1 MLTVD
6 DFTGFKTGGIVSLST
21 AQIIED
27 FNAIS
32 VDFEIKD
39 VRTYYEPNGSLNYT
53 GYLLHSHLDADLMY
67 MLMVRR
73 VGNDFDMILY
83 YLDIEGDVS
92 EAAEIVLNESGDN
105 FLERFNVALID
116 ADGNPQEVTWDQKGA
131 GTFFGVEYSDS
142 ESEKDA
148 TKTISEY
155 FTNDE
160 CGGNP
165 HAFLEW
171 SGDAEHG
178 WIEMWMGHEVNP
190 SDVKLY
196 NT

>member
-1 MLTVD
+1 MLTVT
-6 DFTGFKTGGIVSLST
+6 DFSGFRKGGIVTLST
-21 AQIIED
+21 QQIIED
-27 FNAIS
+27 FNTLS

-39 VRTYYEPNGSLNYT
+39 VREYNEPNGSLDYT
-53 GYLLHSHLDADLMY
+53 GYLLHTHLDADLMY

-73 VGNDFDMILY
+73 VGDDFDMLLY

-92 EAAEIVLNESGDN
+92 EAGEVVLSDDGEN
-105 FLERFNVALID
+105 FKNRFETVLED

-131 GTFFGVEYSDS
+131 GTFFGVNYSDG
-142 ESEKDA
+142 EDEG

-160 CGGNP
+160 CGNNP

-171 SGDAEHG
+171 SGTSEQG
-178 WIEMWMGHEVNP
+178 WVEMWMGHEV
-190 SDVKLY
+190 SLTDVTLF